1 MQERRQA
8 MCDQK
13 QNEIEA
19 KIIRLRDL
27 EEKQKRNFKREK
39 QRKKGFIGIGI
50 ILLIVLMI
58 FAIIQV
64 TYIAGQYYTLRRQ
77 INIMDE
83 QIKQLA
89 SDMRLQ
95 EDRIEERNINKNGEK

>member
-1 MQERRQA
+1 MSE
-8 MCDQK
+8 QK
-13 QNEIEA
+13 QNSIEA

-27 EEKQKRNFKREK
+27 EEKQKQDLKREK
-39 QRKKGFIGIGI
+39 QKKRGIIGIGI
-50 ILLIVLMI
+50 IIIMVLLM

-64 TYIAGQYYTLRRQ
+64 TYIAGQYYSLKRQ

-95 EDRIEERNINKNGEK
+95 EGRIEERNINKNGEK

>member
-1 MQERRQA
+1 MS
-8 MCDQK
+8 DQK

-27 EEKQKRNFKREK
+27 EEKQKRNSKREK
-39 QRKKGFIGIGI
+39 QRKKGYIGIGI

-64 TYIAGQYYTLRRQ
+64 TYIAGQYYTLKRQ

>member
-8 MCDQK
+8 MSDQK
-13 QNEIEA
+13 QNDIEA

-27 EEKQKRNFKREK
+27 EEKQKQDLIREK
-39 QRKKGFIGIGI
+39 QRKKGFIGVGI
-50 ILLIVLMI
+50 ILIIVLMI

-64 TYIAGQYYTLRRQ
+64 TYIAGQYYTLKRQ